1 MRSQSRLPRGS
12 RWSNVDH
19 RTCEVK
25 LAYTRQW
32 LVDLLR
38 RIGYTEAADEA
49 LREMPEEF
57 DLKQLQEFGER
68 HGLSREEVTDAMG
81 GSP

>member
-1 MRSQSRLPRGS
+1 M
-12 RWSNVDH
+12 
-19 RTCEVK
+19 
-25 LAYTRQW
+25 AYTRQW

-57 DLKQLQEFGER
+57 DLEQLQEFGER

>member
-1 MRSQSRLPRGS
+1 M
-12 RWSNVDH
+12 
-19 RTCEVK
+19 
-25 LAYTRQW
+25 AYTRQW

-38 RIGYTEAADEA
+38 RLGYTQVADDA

-57 DLKQLQEFGER
+57 ELKQLQEFGDR
-68 HGLSREEVTDAMG
+68 HGISRDEVTDAMG

>member
-1 MRSQSRLPRGS
+1 M
-12 RWSNVDH
+12 
-19 RTCEVK
+19 
-25 LAYTRQW
+25 AYTRQW

-38 RIGYTEAADEA
+38 RIGYAQAADEA

-57 DLKQLQEFGER
+57 DLKELQEFGER
-68 HGLSREEVTDAMG
+68 HGLSRDEVTDAMG